1 LQDPLVGAITLRLV
15 NDDDWKAA
23 VRETARAQPTK
34 PPTHRTADHNALSVL
49 LFALSLSRAD

>member
-1 LQDPLVGAITLRLV
+1 LRFSAHSRNALCVQDPLVGAITLRLV

-34 PPTHRTADHNALSVL
+34 PPTHRTADH
-49 LFALSLSRAD
+49 